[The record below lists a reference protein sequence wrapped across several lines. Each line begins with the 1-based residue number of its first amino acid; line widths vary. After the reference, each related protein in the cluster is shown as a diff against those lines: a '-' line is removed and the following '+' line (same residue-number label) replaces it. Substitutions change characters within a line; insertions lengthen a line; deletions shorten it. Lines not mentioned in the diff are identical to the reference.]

1 MVELPTMKC
10 SKALILTF
18 ALSILS
24 ACDAQNNLG
33 SASISQSGQSAP
45 SALSTPPAGS
55 TTGNTAVSPS
65 SSSLAQTQ
73 KLQPQVQ
80 QQKSVS
86 QPLTPAVTNSG
97 TQKLTEVGDDFLL
110 SQIPTQSFSQ
120 LTLGRSITIPQV
132 PYFEQSANQV
142 TLHPVSV
149 FDGRVIQDYV
159 RGNSCIDTESGKLLS
174 ADECNKIS
182 DTANC
187 TIDWYPIKPASV
199 SSATDSSAYWQIQD
213 NYVFPIERLPS
224 QSNSFTHSN
233 NTTNY
238 IADNLQIYC
247 VDKSNDALTLGD
259 LKKAFGSHVTLLVL
273 Q

>member
-1 MVELPTMKC
+1 MKC
-10 SKALILTF
+10 SKGLILTF
-18 ALSILS
+18 ALPILS
-24 ACDAQNNLG
+24 ACNAQNGLG
-33 SASISQSGQSAP
+33 SVSISQSGQSQP
-45 SALSTPPAGS
+45 SAISTPPVASVVNS
-55 TTGNTAVSPS
+55 TGVSPS
-65 SSSLAQTQ
+65 SPPSAQTQ
-73 KLQPQVQ
+73 KQAPQIQPQTVI
-80 QQKSVS
+80 S
-86 QPLTPAVTNSG
+86 SG
-97 TQKLTEVGDDFLL
+97 TRKLTEVGDNFLL
-110 SQIPTQSFSQ
+110 SQIPSDSYSQ

-132 PYFEQSANQV
+132 PYFEKSANQV

-159 RGNSCIDTESGKLLS
+159 RGNSCLDTDSGKVLS

-199 SSATDSSAYWQIQD
+199 SSASDASAYWQIQD

-247 VDKSNDALTLGD
+247 ADKSNDALTLGD
-259 LKKAFGSHVTLLVL
+259 LKKAFGSHVTLQVL
-273 Q
+273 TSAETGK